1 MNQKL
6 SPPVQLQAASSQS
19 NPKYSCLPRWVQKNP
34 HFTGRKSL
42 LKSIREKLC
51 DTAPKEYNHRL
62 ALFGM
67 GGVGKTQIA
76 IQYLVQYEAEYEG
89 VYWITAETKA
99 QLLSGFVSIAKET
112 RCTDTTSQTQIEV
125 AEAVLRWFDKSKD
138 WLLVVDNLDEINIAY
153 GYLPRLKSGGGH
165 VLITTRNPNSPDIP
179 AEGLRV
185 DIHEP
190 EEAKEMLLQ
199 RAQLRDEIGTGSAVE
214 EEARLIVRSLGFLA
228 LAVEQAAAYVR
239 VELAKDIF
247 KFRST
252 YAVQRRKLHGR
263 ESSGNTYYKNTVATT
278 WILSM
283 KAIQSQNAAAVQL
296 LKVFAFMNP
305 DGITHQFLG
314 AAQNVLSSVLQSN
327 DSTTFNSHLTDA
339 LADLERFS
347 LIFRPSSDLIRIHRL
362 VQSVI
367 KDQMTMD
374 ELENHRNLVCIVGL
388 YGFPEFEHAIRTTC
402 RNRESEII
410 AIIFEITE
418 MKSEDAAR
426 LMARVGRY
434 FQHDGKAS
442 EAAPLLSN
450 AHTVFEIV
458 KGKEAADT
466 LRTMV
471 NLAGSYRL
479 LGRVKEAAEMEE
491 KVVEARSRILGEE
504 HPDTLWAMGNLA
516 LSYRSLAKVKEAA
529 EMEEKVV
536 EARSRILGDEHPDTL
551 WAMGNLAGSYTSL
564 GKVKEAAEMEEK
576 VVEAKGRI
584 LGEEHPDTLWAMG
597 NLAASYASLGKVRE
611 AAEMEEKVVEARSR
625 ILGEEHPDTLQ
636 TMGNLALSYKSLGKV
651 KEAAEME
658 EKMVEAQ
665 SRILGKEHSIQ

>member
-6 SPPVQLQAASSQS
+6 RPPGQVAEPPQS

-51 DTAPKEYNHRL
+51 DTAPKKYNHRL

-76 IQYLVQYEAEYEG
+76 IEYLVQFETEYEG

-179 AEGLRV
+179 AEGLRI

-190 EEAKEMLLQ
+190 DEAKEMLLQ
-199 RAQLRDEIGTGSAVE
+199 RSQLGHEIGTGSAVE
-214 EEARLIVRSLGFLA
+214 DEARLIVRTLGFLA

-252 YAVQRRKLHGR
+252 YAVQRQKLHGR
-263 ESSGNTYYKNTVATT
+263 ESSGNTYYKSTVATT

-283 KAIQSQNAAAVQL
+283 KAIQNQNPAAVRL

-305 DGITHQFLG
+305 DGITLQFLG
-314 AAQNVLSSVLQSN
+314 AAQNALSSILESN
-327 DSTTFNSHLTDA
+327 DLMTFNSHLTEA
-339 LADLERFS
+339 LADLEQFS
-347 LIFRPSSDLIRIHRL
+347 LIFRPASDLIRIHRL

-367 KDQMTMD
+367 KDQMTID
-374 ELENHRNLVCIVGL
+374 ELENHRYLVCTVGL
-388 YGFPEFEHAIRTTC
+388 YAFPEFEHAIRITC
-402 RNRESEII
+402 RNCESEII

-418 MKSEDAAR
+418 MKSENAAI
-426 LMARVGRY
+426 LMDRVGRY
-434 FQHDGKAS
+434 FQQDGKAS

-450 AHTVFEIV
+450 AHAVFEIV

-466 LRTMV
+466 LRTMGNLAV
-471 NLAGSYRL
+471 SYRLLGRVKAAAEMEEKVVETRSKILGEEHPDTLRTMQNLAGSYRL
-479 LGRVKEAAEMEE
+479 LERVKEAAEMEE
-491 KVVEARSRILGEE
+491 KVAEARG
-504 HPDTLWAMGNLA
+504 
-516 LSYRSLAKVKEAA
+516 
-529 EMEEKVV
+529 
-536 EARSRILGDEHPDTL
+536 
-551 WAMGNLAGSYTSL
+551 
-564 GKVKEAAEMEEK
+564 
-576 VVEAKGRI
+576 
-584 LGEEHPDTLWAMG
+584 
-597 NLAASYASLGKVRE
+597 
-611 AAEMEEKVVEARSR
+611 
-625 ILGEEHPDTLQ
+625 
-636 TMGNLALSYKSLGKV
+636 
-651 KEAAEME
+651 
-658 EKMVEAQ
+658 
-665 SRILGKEHSIQ
+665 RILGKEHSIQ